1 MTTQCL
7 SGYADLPLKKA
18 LERMSIVVS
27 GMVKDAVAA
36 LRAGD
41 DGLAG
46 EGVAR
51 DDEGDRFY
59 HFILRQLNLA
69 VRDRSIIEDIGL
81 TSAGDCLGY
90 RLSGKRVERGGD
102 HLAAG
107 ARVGRGASA
116 GQ

>member
-7 SGYADLPLKKA
+7 SGYTDLPLKKA

-51 DDEGDRFY
+51 DDEVDRFY

-69 VRDRSIIEDIGL
+69 VRNRGIIEDIGL
-81 TSAGDCLGY
+81 TSAGGCLGY
-90 RLSGKRVERGGD
+90 RTPVESAGRGGEN
-102 HLAAG
+102 
-107 ARVGRGASA
+107 SP
-116 GQ
+116 